1 MAEIEMGKFKLNLY
15 LLVTLFFCLGMTS
28 QKNVLSLEESKVF
41 RSWFIRIIAQQFI
54 SGPTPR
60 WTNRDCAG
68 LVRFATNEAFETHDT
83 KWLKANGIK
92 PGNIPP
98 DINLLEERKNIKN
111 NWSQI
116 RELPDSP
123 YATAI
128 TIIQANSK
136 YVSKNINDAHPGD
149 LIFYDQGMDQ
159 HLMIWMGKFIAYH
172 TGRDSERETGLRAIK
187 LKDLENWKDSRW
199 RLTEENPNFIG
210 IFRFSFLSY

>member
-1 MAEIEMGKFKLNLY
+1 MAEIEMAKIKLNSY
-15 LLVTLFFCLGMTS
+15 LLLSLFFCLGMAS
-28 QKNVLSLEESKVF
+28 QKNVLSPDESKVF
-41 RSWFIRIIAQQFI
+41 RAWFVRIIAQQFI
-54 SGPTPR
+54 GGPTPR

-68 LVRFATNEAFETHDT
+68 LVRFAANEAFETHDT
-83 KWLKANGIK
+83 KWLKANGIE
-92 PGNIPP
+92 PGNLPP
-98 DINLLEERKNIKN
+98 DVNLFKKNKSIKN

-136 YVSKNINDAHPGD
+136 YISKNINDALPGD
-149 LIFYDQGMDQ
+149 LIFYDQRADQ
-159 HLMIWMGKFIAYH
+159 HLMIWMGSYIAYH
-172 TGRDSERETGLRAIK
+172 TGRNSERETGLRAVK
-187 LKDLENWKDSRW
+187 LNDLKNWKDSRW

>member
-1 MAEIEMGKFKLNLY
+1 MAEIEMGKLKLNLY
-15 LLVTLFFCLGMTS
+15 LLISLFFCLGMTS
-28 QKNVLSLEESKVF
+28 QKNLLSVEESKVF
-41 RSWFIRIIAQQFI
+41 RAWFIRIISQQFI

-83 KWLKANGIK
+83 KWLKANGIE
-92 PGNIPP
+92 PGNLPP

-159 HLMIWMGKFIAYH
+159 HLMIWMGSFLAYH
-172 TGRDSERETGLRAIK
+172 TGRDSERETGLRAVK

>member
-1 MAEIEMGKFKLNLY
+1 MGIFKLNLY
-15 LLVTLFFCLGMTS
+15 LLISLFFCLGMTS

-68 LVRFATNEAFETHDT
+68 LVRFATNEAFEIHDT

-98 DINLLEERKNIKN
+98 DINLLEERRNIKN
-111 NWSQI
+111 SWSQI

-159 HLMIWMGKFIAYH
+159 HLMIWMGNFIAYH
-172 TGRDSERETGLRAIK
+172 TGRDSERETGLRAVK

>member
-1 MAEIEMGKFKLNLY
+1 MAKVEMGKLKLNLY
-15 LLVTLFFCLGMTS
+15 LLISLFFCLGMTS
-28 QKNVLSLEESKVF
+28 QKNILSLEESKIF
-41 RSWFIRIIAQQFI
+41 RAWFIRVIAQQFI

-60 WTNRDCAG
+60 WINRDCAG
-68 LVRFATNEAFETHDT
+68 LVRFAANEAFETHDT
-83 KWLKANGIK
+83 KWLKANGIT
-92 PGNIPP
+92 PGNLPP
-98 DINLLEERKNIKN
+98 DINSSEERKNIKN

-159 HLMIWMGKFIAYH
+159 HLMIWMGNFIAYH
-172 TGRDSERETGLRAIK
+172 TGRDSEKETGLRAIK
-187 LKDLENWKDSRW
+187 LKDLENWKDSKW
-199 RLTEENPNFIG
+199 RLTAENPNFIG